1 MVVLPLVPVM
11 PTSVS
16 AALGSPARRA
26 ATCASSRRGSA
37 QRTRTT
43 SGASTAP
50 SATTTHGATRDGFG
64 HVPPAVGRLPGES
77 EEDVAGADAA
87 RVGGRAAHLRVGA
100 SLHRDG
106 AEPVEQRTQ
115 PHQGCAL
122 GRS

>member
-1 MVVLPLVPVM
+1 VREE
-11 PTSVS
+11 
-16 AALGSPARRA
+16 PARLRA
-26 ATCASSRRGSA
+26 ADSHDVRRVDRA
-37 QRTRTT
+37 VRDDH
-43 SGASTAP
+43 
-50 SATTTHGATRDGFG
+50 HGATRDGFG

-77 EEDVAGADAA
+77 EEGVAGADAA
-87 RVGGRAAHLRVGA
+87 RVGGRAAHVRVGA

>member
-1 MVVLPLVPVM
+1 MREE
-11 PTSVS
+11 
-16 AALGSPARRA
+16 PARLRA
-26 ATCASSRRGSA
+26 ADSHDVRRVDRA
-37 QRTRTT
+37 VRDDH
-43 SGASTAP
+43 
-50 SATTTHGATRDGFG
+50 HGATRDGFG

-77 EEDVAGADAA
+77 EEGVAGADAA
-87 RVGGRAAHLRVGA
+87 RVGGRAAHVRVGA